1 MGAHDRP
8 VDVGRDSLE
17 DFGVV
22 ATFHVLEQCL
32 DLSACWVRVCHFECE
47 FLLDLV
53 LKLSS
58 DSTDAFE
65 C

>member
-17 DFGVV
+17 NLGVV

-32 DLSACWVRVCHFECE
+32 DLGACWVGVRHFQ
-47 FLLDLV
+47 
-53 LKLSS
+53 
-58 DSTDAFE
+58 
-65 C
+65 